1 MVRNIIVP
9 LDQSHVAECAIPYAR
24 ALARRTGAR
33 ITLLTA
39 MEPSSS
45 LPEPPP
51 EEDLPP
57 VEERPLT
64 TTERRYSASMPIGF
78 NPGAAEAMTEEEL
91 EEITDALKEK
101 EDYLTYIGDSIT
113 EAPVDKRV
121 VYGDPVEQIVKAGM
135 DGGGDPAS
143 MPVLVMASH
152 GRSGLGRILLG
163 SVALKVAERATCPM
177 LIVRAL
183 SGPIP
188 SASEISLGKV
198 LIALDGSRFSEA
210 VLDPVRHLLGH
221 EGTSI
226 HLLRVVEL
234 DRSWVTG
241 EPAKHDADGRTA
253 RDDAEQY
260 LSTMSDRFTARGYAT
275 TWDVVE
281 GDPAQRI
288 NEVSEEIH
296 ANLIALAT
304 HGYSGLKRLAIGSVA
319 EEVLNKAKRPII
331 LVRPEETHG
340 ATE

>member
-24 ALARRTGAR
+24 ALARRTDAR
-33 ITLLTA
+33 VTLLTA
-39 MEPSSS
+39 MESSSS

-51 EEDLPP
+51 EDDLPP

-64 TTERRYSASMPIGF
+64 PTERRYSASMPIGF
-78 NPGAAEAMTEEEL
+78 NPGAAELTEEEL
-91 EEITDALKEK
+91 EEITEALKEK

-113 EAPVDKRV
+113 EAPVEKKI
-121 VYGDPVEQIVKAGM
+121 VYGDPVDQIVKAGRER
-135 DGGGDPAS
+135 DGDPAS
-143 MPVLVMASH
+143 TPVIVVASH

-183 SGPIP
+183 SEPIP
-188 SASEISLGKV
+188 SVSEISLGKV

-210 VLDPVRHLLGH
+210 VLDPVRRMLGH

-241 EPAKHDADGRTA
+241 EPAKQDAEGRTA

-260 LSTMSDRFTARGYAT
+260 LSSMADRFTARGYAT

-288 NEVSEEIH
+288 NEVSEEVQ

-304 HGYSGLKRLAIGSVA
+304 HGYSGLKRLTIGSVA